1 MPRPPIEIPDPTL
14 PPFHQLGTEIALA
27 ERHALLER
35 VLIYPASVRRKVVKQ
50 SLNGV
55 REASIAAEFRIP
67 LTDVRA
73 IMDAFTG
80 FSEDQAP

>member
-1 MPRPPIEIPDPTL
+1 MPRRPIEPADAAVR
-14 PPFHQLGTEIALA
+14 PFHQLGTEIALA

-35 VLIYPASVRRKVVKQ
+35 VLIYPPSVRRKVVKQ
-50 SLNGV
+50 SLHGV
-55 REASIAAEFRIP
+55 RETWIASELRIS

-73 IMDAFTG
+73 IMEAFTG